1 MKSELRRSQ
10 RDRNGGD
17 AVTKKVKAELNA
29 ALSGKSASVF
39 RERIPEVSKFPIL
52 IVEDQP
58 LMRKAYKRVLDSTGI
73 FIIQEAQSPK
83 DAIQHLRNHAVDLV
97 ILDLYLNKGTGLE
110 VLNYLRSRPIANDVP
125 IIFVTGEASRDDI
138 VHAVELGVS
147 DYLIKPFEPQ
157 DLLHKVRT
165 VLAQFVDPPSK
176 LKALRHAEGLLL
188 RGEYQQAHHEFVKLR
203 EYEPSSPRVIVGLSH
218 AEWKLGRVA
227 LAKELIEEAI
237 GLADLCFPAYALM
250 ADILIEEGRK
260 QDAVEFLL
268 RELSLNGKRS
278 GRRVQL
284 AELYFELHEIKASF
298 EQLRLALIDYPNDEG
313 LLIRTARMHLDCGD
327 NEKALHY
334 FLKTRRNVPRS
345 VLALKGIA
353 EVCCKSSQPKKALQ
367 IFSDFLRQKPQQ
379 ADVLFARAQTYEHMN
394 MIEEAMT
401 DIESSLLLEPDNL
414 EVLSSKG
421 RLLKRSGQEMPAR
434 MVWAS
439 LSRMDPSADNLT
451 HIGLVNFRAG
461 DFGQAALYFE
471 RAVFA
476 EAHHGNALYHLAVS
490 YKKLGQNGKAK
501 SICQQAIALLPENE
515 NFKKLLRELSGTK
528 LEKSVDGKQSVPKAG

>member
-1 MKSELRRSQ
+1 MKNEVRKPHREKQ
-10 RDRNGGD
+10 REE
-17 AVTKKVKAELNA
+17 AATQKVKAELKA
-29 ALSGKSASVF
+29 ALSGKNDSVF
-39 RERIPEVSKFPIL
+39 REKIPERSKFPIL

-58 LMRKAYKRVLDSTGI
+58 LMRKAFKRVLDSAGI
-73 FIIQEAQSPK
+73 FVIQEAQSPK

-97 ILDLYLNKGTGLE
+97 ILDLYLNKGSGLE
-110 VLNYLRSRPIANDVP
+110 VLNYLRSRPIANDIP

-147 DYLIKPFEPQ
+147 DYLIKPFDPQ
-157 DLLHKVRT
+157 DLLHKVRS
-165 VLAQFVDPPSK
+165 VLAQFVDPPK
-176 LKALRHAEGLLL
+176 HLKMLRHAESLLL
-188 RGEYQQAHHEFVKLR
+188 RGDYLRAHADFLKLR
-203 EYEPSSPRVIVGLSH
+203 EDEPHSPRVIVGLSQ
-218 AEWKLGRVA
+218 AEWKLGNTKV
-227 LAKELIEEAI
+227 AKELIEEAI
-237 GLADLCFPAYALM
+237 ELADLCFPAYALM

-284 AELYFELHEIKASF
+284 AELYFELHDVKASF

-313 LLIRTARMHLDCGD
+313 LLIRTAKMHLDSGD

-345 VLALKGIA
+345 ALALKGIS
-353 EVCCKSSQPKKALQ
+353 EVCCKSNQPQKALQ

-394 MIEEAMT
+394 MLDESMA
-401 DIESSLLLEPDNL
+401 DIESSLLLEPDNM
-414 EVLSSKG
+414 EVLCSKG

-451 HIGLVNFRAG
+451 QIGLVNFRAG
-461 DFGQAALYFE
+461 DFAQAALYFE
-471 RAVFA
+471 RAVFS
-476 EAHHGNALYHLAVS
+476 EAHHGNALYHLALS

-515 NFKKLLRELSGTK
+515 NFKKLLSALSGTK
-528 LEKSVDGKQSVPKAG
+528 LENTVNKEHTVPKAG